1 MAIYRSDQA
10 QLSFAVEAAPGGYP
24 ELASA
29 VTLATSGDAGEC
41 AINLTDGQ
49 PAGSRSLTV
58 DGMAADEFVVGDL
71 IVIGTSATASSE
83 IRKVEFVDGT
93 TGLVIDTPTGFFH
106 ANNTVIK
113 IITAVTDTDADK
125 YITFVPGVYESVELP
140 DPEMAIE
147 PRYFLGTASKR
158 NFYAAYKGQQT
169 YTGSLGGFVLLDG
182 KAMRFPIGKVNTTT
196 TFVNTAGSTDP
207 TYGALINN
215 AAGYKKG
222 DVFVTIDTA
231 WDSVPVGAH
240 LLFTGSTTAAT
251 TSSATCEVRK
261 HVGVA
266 SATALRLNAPLQF
279 DHANN
284 EYVYAIV
291 TTAGGTTVQSDA
303 ASPTTAVEYTHTIA
317 ETVDLDSVSWNAHI
331 RDSSETDANDF
342 DRRYHGGKIGSM
354 SLSAEEGG
362 LLTCSWDGVNF
373 LGMNHNQKISTDH
386 AASPSNVDVP
396 FYTLMQPIRN
406 ADVTLPTTEPY
417 YFSQGQVTLFGS
429 VVARVRS
436 FNLNV
441 NNNEEPR
448 YYLKRTMGRHRG
460 PTEIL
465 EQRREYTCSVSL
477 ALPDAGASLTSTSAN
492 SVFKE
497 LLMEGDF
504 GSGMQG
510 FNIELRFDRA
520 ANDSIVISIPGDY
533 TGTAGTGAGTG
544 GNNQG
549 AFIRTAP
556 HAITEANPMEVEA
569 DILFRNL
576 SIVVKDAVPVYP

>member
-10 QLSFAVEAAPGGYP
+10 QLTFAVEAAPGGYP

-29 VTLATSGDAGEC
+29 VTDGTGAAV
-41 AINLTDGQ
+41 INMADGL

-58 DGMAADEFVVGDL
+58 DAFSGITVGEF
-71 IVIGTSATASSE
+71 IQIGPEISGSGTDRASE
-83 IRKVEFVDGT
+83 IRKVEFIDGT
-93 TGLVIDTPTGFFH
+93 TGLVLDTPTGFFH
-106 ANNTVIK
+106 ADNTNIQVV
-113 IITAVTDTDADK
+113 TAVTDTETDK
-125 YITFVPGVYESVELP
+125 LITFVPGVYETVEVP

-169 YTGSLGGFVLLDG
+169 YTGSLGGFVMLDG
-182 KAMRFPIGKVNTTT
+182 RAIRFPIGKVTTIPMESDDST
-196 TFVNTAGSTDP
+196 QAIEGTAITLN
-207 TYGALINN
+207 GAV
-215 AAGYKKG
+215 KKG
-222 DVFVTIDTA
+222 DLFITVSSTHGLVANDHVVIFGA
-231 WDSVPVGAH
+231 AH
-240 LLFTGSTTAAT
+240 LTNAAAIGTA
-251 TSSATCEVRK
+251 EVRK
-261 HVGVA
+261 VAAVA
-266 SATALRLNAPLQF
+266 STNVMKLDAPLQF
-279 DHANN
+279 DHITGA
-284 EYVYAIV
+284 YVREV
-291 TTAGGTTVQSDA
+291 DTASLA
-303 ASPTTAVEYTHTIA
+303 YYKHTIA
-317 ETVDLDSVSWNAHI
+317 ETVDLDSVSWHVHV
-331 RDSSETDANDF
+331 RDSSETAANDF

-373 LGMNHNQKISTDH
+373 LGMNHNQKLSTDH
-386 AASPSNVDVP
+386 AASPANVNVP
-396 FYTLMQPIRN
+396 FYTLMHSIDN
-406 ADVTLPTTEPY
+406 DNVTLPTSEPY

-436 FNLNV
+436 FSLSI

-460 PTEIL
+460 PSEIL

-477 ALPDAGASLTSTSAN
+477 AVPDAGASLTSTSAN
-492 SVFKE
+492 AVFKE

-510 FNIELRFDRA
+510 FNIELRFDKSA
-520 ANDSIVISIPGDY
+520 TDSIVISIPSDY
-533 TGTAGTGAGTG
+533 TGSAGTGAGTG

-556 HAITEANPMEVEA
+556 HAITDANPMEVEA